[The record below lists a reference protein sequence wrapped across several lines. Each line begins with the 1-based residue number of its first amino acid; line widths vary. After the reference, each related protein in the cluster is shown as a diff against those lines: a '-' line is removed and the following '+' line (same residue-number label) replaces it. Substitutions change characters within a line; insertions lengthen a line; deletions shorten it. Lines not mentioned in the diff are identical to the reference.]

1 MTPRSV
7 LHPVLAACA
16 AAALV
21 VSGPA
26 AARTPLPPAALAVL
40 KERFPGLQPLA
51 HALGPL
57 HASGLR
63 DAAVV
68 LGRGERGVRF
78 VAVLWGDAQGGW
90 RFANASGD
98 VDAAC
103 TGCDVQVRIRD
114 AGLEVGTSDPGAL
127 VATVRIWR
135 FAYRGARGEMLR
147 LVGVRSERV
156 APAEAG
162 RGAVHAVSADLLTG
176 EKLEVDEPAGTQGGE
191 RRERRSRVPLRQ
203 PIAFDQFAWE
213 FRGDAP
219 ETRFAPQPARVAR

>member
-1 MTPRSV
+1 MTTRSFPQLVAVACVAAV
-7 LHPVLAACA
+7 LVAPGRA
-16 AAALV
+16 
-21 VSGPA
+21 P
-26 AARTPLPPAALAVL
+26 ARTPLPAAALAVL
-40 KERFPGLQPLA
+40 KERFPGLQPLS

-57 HASGLR
+57 HASGVS

-68 LGRGERGVRF
+68 LGRGEHGVRL
-78 VAVLWGDAQGGW
+78 VAVLRGDAQGGW

-103 TGCDVQVRIRD
+103 AGCDVQVRIRD
-114 AGLEVGTSDPGAL
+114 AGLEVGTSDPGAR
-127 VATVRIWR
+127 VATVRTWR

-147 LVGVRSERV
+147 LVAVRSERV

-162 RGAVHAVSADLLTG
+162 PGAVRAVSADLLTG
-176 EKLEVDEPAGTQGGE
+176 EKLEVDEPAGAGGGG

-213 FRGDAP
+213 FRGEAP
-219 ETRFAPQPARVAR
+219 ETHFAPEHTLAAR